1 MGTFSR
7 TTKQIMVA
15 TGLSLATM
23 FVSCKN
29 RVTTVESLGN
39 LDSIPTQTI
48 TNMEGWQVEGG
59 IVRGRL
65 TAPYME
71 KYSRG
76 SDPYEIFPQSFRVE
90 GYTPLGDLET
100 VITADKALHRTG
112 EEQVWIATGNV
123 VVKNLLKE
131 ETMETDTL
139 YWDQQNKKIYTHCYV
154 RLTSPDFFA
163 QGYGME
169 SDERATNAKI
179 LKPFDSYGYIQ
190 QDTLSNEEKELSSH
204 PQIQQKP
211 QPINLQDGSSGE
223 D

>member
-1 MGTFSR
+1 MFFPLR
-7 TTKQIMVA
+7 KTTVIMVA
-15 TGLSLATM
+15 TGLSLATI

-29 RVTTVESLGN
+29 RMKTVESLDN
-39 LDSIPTQTI
+39 LDSIPTQTVQ
-48 TNMEGWQVEGG
+48 NMEGWQVEGG
-59 IVRGRL
+59 LVMGRL

-76 SDPYEIFPQSFRVE
+76 TDPYEIFPFSFRVE
-90 GYTPLGDLET
+90 VYTREGILET
-100 VITADKALHRTG
+100 VITADKALHRSG
-112 EEQVWIATGNV
+112 EQQIWIATGNV
-123 VVKNLLKE
+123 VIRNLLKE

-139 YWDQQNKKIYTHCYV
+139 YWDQQQKKIYTHCYV

-190 QDTLSNEEKELSSH
+190 KDTLSNEEKELTSR
-204 PQIQQKP
+204 PDTKT
-211 QPINLQDGSSGE
+211 QP
-223 D
+223 

>member
-1 MGTFSR
+1 MFFPR
-7 TTKQIMVA
+7 RKTTVIMVA
-15 TGLSLATM
+15 TGLSIATI

-29 RVTTVESLGN
+29 RMKTVESFNN
-39 LDSIPTQTI
+39 LDSIPTQTVQ
-48 TNMEGWQVEGG
+48 NMEGWQVEGG
-59 IVRGRL
+59 LVIGRL

-76 SDPYEIFPQSFRVE
+76 NDPYEIFPISFRVE
-90 GYTPLGDLET
+90 GYTRDGILET
-100 VITADKALHRTG
+100 VITADKALHRSG
-112 EEQVWIATGNV
+112 EQQIWIATGNV
-123 VVKNLLKE
+123 VINNLLKE

-139 YWDQQNKKIYTHCYV
+139 YWDQQQKKIYTHCYV

-190 QDTLSNEEKELSSH
+190 KDTLSNEEKELTSR
-204 PQIQQKP
+204 PEIKP
-211 QPINLQDGSSGE
+211 
-223 D
+223 

>member
-1 MGTFSR
+1 
-7 TTKQIMVA
+7 MVA
-15 TGLSLATM
+15 TGLSIATI

-29 RVTTVESLGN
+29 RMKTVESFNN
-39 LDSIPTQTI
+39 LDSIPTQTVQ
-48 TNMEGWQVEGG
+48 NMEGWQVEGG
-59 IVRGRL
+59 LVIGRL

-76 SDPYEIFPQSFRVE
+76 NDPYEIFPISFRVE
-90 GYTPLGDLET
+90 GYTRDGILET
-100 VITADKALHRTG
+100 VITADKALHRSG
-112 EEQVWIATGNV
+112 EQQIWIATGNV
-123 VVKNLLKE
+123 VINNLLKE

-139 YWDQQNKKIYTHCYV
+139 YWDQQQKKIYTHCYV

-190 QDTLSNEEKELSSH
+190 KDTLSNEEKELTSR
-204 PQIQQKP
+204 PEIKP
-211 QPINLQDGSSGE
+211 
-223 D
+223 

>member
-1 MGTFSR
+1 MGVRSR
-7 TTKQIMVA
+7 NTTLIMVA

-29 RVTTVESLGN
+29 RVTTVGSLEN

-48 TNMEGWQVEGG
+48 ENMEGWQVEGG
-59 IVRGRL
+59 KVRGRL

-71 KYSRG
+71 KYTRG
-76 SDPYEIFPQSFRVE
+76 DDPYDIFPNSFRVE
-90 GYTPLGDLET
+90 AYTPEGTLET
-100 VITADKALHRTG
+100 VITADKAVHRTG
-112 EEQVWIATGNV
+112 EEQIWIATGKV
-123 VVKNLLKE
+123 LVHNLLKE

-139 YWDQQNKKIYTHCYV
+139 YWDQQKKTIYTHWYV

-179 LKPFDSYGYIQ
+179 LRPFDSYGYIQ
-190 QDTLSNEEKELSSH
+190 QDTLSNEEKELSSR
-204 PQIQQKP
+204 PDIESQP
-211 QPINLQDGSSGE
+211 QP
-223 D
+223 